1 LRKNEREMKGI
12 MRSLGKYARKKK
24 LEKWMLKRRKW
35 WCSTRE
41 RGRATREWVEL
52 TRKENRT
59 SKRVQILGLHIQRK
73 ATDKIHMREI
83 VRRANNNRRE
93 KMVEVISGGEW
104 WCSRA
109 W

>member
-1 LRKNEREMKGI
+1 
-12 MRSLGKYARKKK
+12 
-24 LEKWMLKRRKW
+24 
-35 WCSTRE
+35 
-41 RGRATREWVEL
+41 VEL

-93 KMVEVISGGEW
+93 KMVEVISGGE
-104 WCSRA
+104 
-109 W
+109 